1 MQGDARSNN
10 LSLDVIV
17 LRTSFTNV
25 YEVSGLGEQPAA
37 GVFGHGLFMEGAGW
51 EDGKGDEE
59 GFALRSWL
67 HIMHSVSFSMIPFT
81 LLGHAVV
88 KR

>member
-1 MQGDARSNN
+1 MRSRGAQPQRARAPRAPLWCRRPSGA
-10 LSLDVIV
+10 SL
-17 LRTSFTNV
+17 
-25 YEVSGLGEQPAA
+25 A
-37 GVFGHGLFMEGAGW
+37 GAGW